1 MEEQLKVLKKYKALL
16 YELVSRDIKVRYKG
30 SILGMLWTVLNPIL
44 TMLVMTIVFS
54 KLFKF
59 EIEYYPIYFFCG
71 HILYQLM
78 SESTTNAMHS
88 ILDNSSLIKKVY
100 VPKYLFPVSKI
111 MSSVVNLIFSFLAMI
126 LIMLVLDVPFRATML
141 LSIVPILYVIIFSIG
156 LGLILSTVMVFFK
169 DMAQLYSVMTL
180 LWMYLTPLFYPVTV
194 LKENAPIMLII
205 NPMYHYI
212 QYFRDLV
219 LYGRIPGVKENM
231 VCIVISAVIL
241 SLGLALFRKKQDKFI
256 LHI

>member
-1 MEEQLKVLKKYKALL
+1 MQEQLKVLKKYKALL
-16 YELVSRDIKVRYKG
+16 YELVNRDIKVRYKG
-30 SILGMLWTVLNPIL
+30 SVLGMLWTVLNPIL
-44 TMLVMTIVFS
+44 TMFVMTIVFS
-54 KLFKF
+54 KLFRF

-111 MSSVVNLIFSFLAMI
+111 MSSVVNLLFSFLAMI
-126 LIMLVLDVPFRATML
+126 IIMLILGAPFKVTIL
-141 LSIVPILYVIIFSIG
+141 LSFVPIIYVIVFSMG
-156 LGLILSTVMVFFK
+156 LGLILSTIMVFFK
-169 DMAQLYSVMTL
+169 DMGQLYSVITL
-180 LWMYLTPLFYPVTV
+180 LWMYLTPLFYPVSV
-194 LKENAPIMLII
+194 LKENVPIMLVI

-212 QYFRDLV
+212 QYFRNLV
-219 LYGRIPGVKENM
+219 LYGKIPGVMENIT
-231 VCIVISAVIL
+231 CIIISGVVFV
-241 SLGLALFRKKQDKFI
+241 LGLVLFRKKQDKFI

>member
-1 MEEQLKVLKKYKALL
+1 MKEQLKILKKYKALL

-44 TMLVMTIVFS
+44 TMLVMTVVFS
-54 KLFKF
+54 KLFRF

-88 ILDNSSLIKKVY
+88 IIDNSSLIKKVY

-111 MSSVVNLIFSFLAMI
+111 MSSVVNLLFSFLAMI
-126 LIMLVLDVPFRATML
+126 LIMLILGAPFSPTIF
-141 LSIVPILYVIIFSIG
+141 LSILPIVYVIIFSIG

-169 DMAQLYSVMTL
+169 DMAQLYSVITL
-180 LWMYLTPLFYPVTV
+180 LWMYMTPLFYPVSV
-194 LKENAPIMLII
+194 LKENAPIMLIV

-219 LYGRIPGVKENM
+219 LYDTIPGLKENIT
-231 VCIVISAVIL
+231 CFGISGVIFIL
-241 SLGLALFRKKQDKFI
+241 GIILFRSRQDKFI

>member
-126 LIMLVLDVPFRATML
+126 LIMLVLDVPFRATMF

-219 LYGRIPGVKENM
+219 LYGRIPGAKENITCL
-231 VCIVISAVIL
+231 VVSTVIL
-241 SLGLALFRKKQDKFI
+241 SLGLALFRKKQDRFI